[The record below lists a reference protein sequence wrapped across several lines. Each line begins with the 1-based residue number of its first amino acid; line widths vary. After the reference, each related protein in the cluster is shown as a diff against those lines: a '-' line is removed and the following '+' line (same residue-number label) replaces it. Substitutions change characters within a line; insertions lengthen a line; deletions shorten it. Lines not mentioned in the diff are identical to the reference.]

1 MSTGEISM
9 QNQEKWQVQEPD
21 QWKPSEPVTP
31 PSEPV
36 TPPSEPVIPSPEPVI
51 LPSEPGMPPAEP
63 IAQKGPA
70 KADLEEAEPGLEE
83 KLAIAEVKAAEMQ
96 DAFLRAR
103 ADLENF
109 RRRVQEDITRAHKY
123 AIEGFAES
131 IVPVKDSLETALKV
145 DSPSVEALK
154 EGVEITLKQLNS
166 AFDKN
171 RLTEI
176 NPMPGDKLDPMKHQ
190 AISMVP
196 ADQNA
201 NTIISVLQ
209 KGYMIADRLLRPALV
224 TVAQGKT
231 DNNDA

>member
-1 MSTGEISM
+1 M
-9 QNQEKWQVQEPD
+9 QNQEKWQMQE
-21 QWKPSEPVTP
+21 QGQPSEPVSPPPEPITP

-36 TPPSEPVIPSPEPVI
+36 TPPPEPVTP
-51 LPSEPGMPPAEP
+51 PSEPLVQAKQTDGAVGMEP
-63 IAQKGPA
+63 IP
-70 KADLEEAEPGLEE
+70 AEPGLEE
-83 KLAIAEVKAAEMQ
+83 KLAVAEAKAADLQ
-96 DAFLRAR
+96 DAFLRAK
-103 ADLENF
+103 AELENF

-131 IVPVKDSLETALKV
+131 MVPVKDSLETALKV
-145 DSPSVEALK
+145 DSPSVESLK

-166 AFDKN
+166 AFEKN

-176 NPMPGDKLDPMKHQ
+176 NPMPGDKLDPARHQ

-201 NTIISVLQ
+201 NTIITVLQ

-224 TVAQGKT
+224 TVAQGKAG
-231 DNNDA
+231 NSGA

>member
-1 MSTGEISM
+1 MNTGEISM

-21 QWKPSEPVTP
+21 QWNPSEPVTP

-36 TPPSEPVIPSPEPVI
+36 TPSPEPVN
-51 LPSEPGMPPAEP
+51 LPTEPGTPPAEP
-63 IAQKGPA
+63 IVQQKPA
-70 KADLEEAEPGLEE
+70 KAGLEE
-83 KLAIAEVKAAEMQ
+83 TEPDPAELGLGEKLVIAETRATELQ

-154 EGVEITLKQLNS
+154 EGVQITLKQLNS
-166 AFDKN
+166 AFEKN
-171 RLTEI
+171 RLAEI
-176 NPMPGDKLDPMKHQ
+176 NPMPGDKLDPTKHQ

-231 DNNDA
+231 SNNDA

>member
-1 MSTGEISM
+1 MNTGEISM

-21 QWKPSEPVTP
+21 QWNPSEPVTP

-36 TPPSEPVIPSPEPVI
+36 TPSPEPVN
-51 LPSEPGMPPAEP
+51 LPTEPGTPPAEP
-63 IAQKGPA
+63 IVQQKPA
-70 KADLEEAEPGLEE
+70 KAGLEEAEPGPAEVGLEE
-83 KLAIAEVKAAEMQ
+83 KLVIAETKATELQ

-166 AFDKN
+166 AFEKN

-176 NPMPGDKLDPMKHQ
+176 NPMPGDKLDPTKHQ

-231 DNNDA
+231 SNNDA